1 MPCVVLGVRVK
12 RLPGA
17 PIPAVGHKRARE
29 GMLSKPPECR
39 GCPAYGDGQGF
50 VPDELKHGA
59 PVTVIAQGPGA
70 DEEAGRRYLG
80 SNQWEP
86 HPQAP
91 MIGKTG
97 RVFERT
103 FLPLAGLDR
112 SEVSL
117 GNIVR
122 CRWNHKDTL
131 PPLNQKVVQ
140 AAIAHCSRAHLR
152 IPESTKVV
160 VAMGEFAFYGLTGL
174 LHDFNGWR
182 GYLAPLSLPG
192 EPRVPMTGVWTP
204 GRTPGDRLPVFVTY
218 HIARLFREPEAELPT
233 KRDWNKLAYI
243 LAGKWPEPMSPI
255 ETNPENLRWMQG
267 SAFDTE
273 FHEDTR
279 QLVRFSVANPDR
291 TVFVIEWADMIR
303 WRGGDQA
310 TLQRIL
316 PKTAP
321 PDTVHAVW
329 PASHPH
335 GQEAGALSDLLPQ
348 GFRGVVTPPQGQT
361 TMRPH
366 AEVQESLV
374 SPMLQAHA
382 QETGIHAPSLED
394 RAHLYPV
401 PGYGSVPVVSLL
413 GLQHEESVGPGPRP
427 QDWQGTG
434 ATLFAVQSRHWLTGG
449 QLDLA
454 HYSGLIPLRLVGHN
468 VVVDIPYLGVI
479 LPPGT
484 VFDADCSMNT
494 HSCLWSGRTG
504 SEDEKGKTRGG
515 ASSHTL
521 NFLGSIYARIN
532 RWKHLSRIAP
542 RQYAGGDALGTMD
555 AWATGLHGG
564 LLGELDRDPQTKWV
578 YEHLQ
583 KPLIPII
590 MKAHRRG
597 IATDREAA
605 KVALADIKREQDR
618 FELRAQAYAGWA
630 LNLRSP
636 QHVAFWL
643 YTIEQIKA
651 RRAR

>member
-17 PIPAVGHKRARE
+17 PIPAGRHKRARE
-29 GMLSKPPECR
+29 DMLPKPPECR

-50 VPDELKHGA
+50 VPDEMKPGTQVA
-59 PVTVIAQGPGA
+59 VIAQGPGA

-86 HPQAP
+86 HPHAP
-91 MIGKTG
+91 LIGKTG
-97 RVFERT
+97 RVFEHT

-160 VAMGEFAFYGLTGL
+160 VAMGEYAFYGLTGL
-174 LHDFNGWR
+174 QHDFNGWR

-243 LAGKWPEPMSPI
+243 LAGKWPEPMPPLIAEPPDPWPSYA
-255 ETNPENLRWMQG
+255 
-267 SAFDTE
+267 AFDTE
-273 FHEDTR
+273 FAEDLHDRLIRYSLATRDRKVWVVEASRAGVAATLPNTTVIMHNAPADLPHLRGLIDLGRVDVEDTMY
-279 QLVRFSVANPDR
+279 A
-291 TVFVIEWADMIR
+291 
-303 WRGGDQA
+303 
-310 TLQRIL
+310 
-316 PKTAP
+316 
-321 PDTVHAVW
+321 HAVLW
-329 PASHPH
+329 T
-335 GQEAGALSDLLPQ
+335 G
-348 GFRGVVTPPQGQT
+348 RV
-361 TMRPH
+361 
-366 AEVQESLV
+366 
-374 SPMLQAHA
+374 
-382 QETGIHAPSLED
+382 ETD
-394 RAHLYPV
+394 D
-401 PGYGSVPVVSLL
+401 
-413 GLQHEESVGPGPRP
+413 Q
-427 QDWQGTG
+427 
-434 ATLFAVQSRHWLTGG
+434 
-449 QLDLA
+449 
-454 HYSGLIPLRLVGHN
+454 
-468 VVVDIPYLGVI
+468 
-479 LPPGT
+479 
-484 VFDADCSMNT
+484 
-494 HSCLWSGRTG
+494 
-504 SEDEKGKTRGG
+504 KGKQGS

-521 NFLGSIYARIN
+521 NFLGSIYSKIN
-532 RWKHLSRIAP
+532 RWKHLARIAP

-564 LLGELDRDPQTKWV
+564 LSGELARDPQTKWV
-578 YEHLQ
+578 YENLQ

-590 MKAHRRG
+590 MKAHQRG
-597 IATDREAA
+597 IATDQEAA
-605 KVALADIKREQDR
+605 RAALVDIKREQER
-618 FELRAQAYAGWA
+618 FELRAQAYAGWP

-636 QHVAFWL
+636 AHVAFWL
-643 YTIEQIKA
+643 YNIEQIKVR
-651 RRAR
+651 RRA

>member
-1 MPCVVLGVRVK
+1 M
-12 RLPGA
+12 
-17 PIPAVGHKRARE
+17 
-29 GMLSKPPECR
+29 
-39 GCPAYGDGQGF
+39 QGF
-50 VPDELKHGA
+50 VPDELKPSA
-59 PVTVIAQGPGA
+59 LVTVIAQGPGA

-80 SNQWEP
+80 GNQWEP
-86 HPQAP
+86 HPHAP
-91 MIGKTG
+91 LIGKTG

-160 VAMGEFAFYGLTGL
+160 VAMGEYAFYGLTGL

-243 LAGKWPEPMSPI
+243 LAGKWPEPMPPI
-255 ETNPENLRWMQG
+255 IGEPLDVWPTEF
-267 SAFDTE
+267 AFDTE
-273 FHEDTR
+273 FELSNVVYSKGENLQGVSGTIRNTRLQVSQMLCSLQPDKAIFLSSLALEAKWDAVRALLSSGEGPDRIDLAAEEAWNDIRRVCQEASPTKGEVRYLRKTASGATPPGISPGSGSLSSNVEVSRAALSVVQRWARSLSRVERGPETSHPISRLVRYSMATRDRRVWVIEAANADRGTILPGSVAIMHNAPADLPHLRRFFGLTVEELLALIEIEDTMY
-279 QLVRFSVANPDR
+279 A
-291 TVFVIEWADMIR
+291 
-303 WRGGDQA
+303 
-310 TLQRIL
+310 
-316 PKTAP
+316 
-321 PDTVHAVW
+321 HAVLW
-329 PASHPH
+329 T
-335 GQEAGALSDLLPQ
+335 G
-348 GFRGVVTPPQGQT
+348 RV
-361 TMRPH
+361 
-366 AEVQESLV
+366 
-374 SPMLQAHA
+374 
-382 QETGIHAPSLED
+382 ETD
-394 RAHLYPV
+394 D
-401 PGYGSVPVVSLL
+401 
-413 GLQHEESVGPGPRP
+413 Q
-427 QDWQGTG
+427 
-434 ATLFAVQSRHWLTGG
+434 
-449 QLDLA
+449 
-454 HYSGLIPLRLVGHN
+454 
-468 VVVDIPYLGVI
+468 
-479 LPPGT
+479 
-484 VFDADCSMNT
+484 
-494 HSCLWSGRTG
+494 
-504 SEDEKGKTRGG
+504 KGKQGS

-532 RWKHLSRIAP
+532 RWKHLARIAP
-542 RQYAGGDALGTMD
+542 RQYAGADALGTMD

-578 YEHLQ
+578 YENLQ

-590 MKAHRRG
+590 MKAHQRG

-605 KVALADIKREQDR
+605 RAALVDIKREQDR
-618 FELRAQAYAGWA
+618 FELRAQAYAGWP

-643 YTIEQIKA
+643 FDVEGLKVRRKFGA
-651 RRAR
+651 R